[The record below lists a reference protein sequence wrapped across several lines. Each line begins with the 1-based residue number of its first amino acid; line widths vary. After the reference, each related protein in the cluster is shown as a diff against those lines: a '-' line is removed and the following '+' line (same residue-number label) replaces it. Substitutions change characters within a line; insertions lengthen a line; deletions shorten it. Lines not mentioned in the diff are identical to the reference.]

1 MSETNKMVITDENG
15 VEREVEI
22 LFTFDG
28 TNGKRFVLF
37 TDPQNEDAGVF
48 AYAYDEDGN
57 MEAVENPEELEMCEE
72 VLGAFLD
79 ESDGGMLDANGR
91 N

>member
-1 MSETNKMVITDENG
+1 MSETNKMLITDESG

-28 TNGKRFVLF
+28 ENGKNYVLF
-37 TDPQNEDAGVF
+37 IDPENEDAGVF
-48 AYAYDEDGN
+48 AYSFDEDGN
-57 MEAVENPEELEMCEE
+57 LEAVESEAELEMCEE

-79 ESDGGMLDANGR
+79 ESNGGMLDGN
-91 N
+91 